1 MSRVKSVIWEY
12 KYRLLYHHYTTD
24 VVWILLNNL
33 HTLLLVRTPTTNG
46 PRNPG
51 IVAIMLVIPIK
62 VPETYQYRICQLGLW
77 CLMPLST
84 IFQLFRGG
92 RIYVPFQIQINL
104 IFWDNVCIFRLSC
117 SIIFL
122 GKSIINEEK
131 LR

>member
-1 MSRVKSVIWEY
+1 MI
-12 KYRLLYHHYTTD
+12 LLLEGSKDPRDEIKVNISIGHYTTD

-62 VPETYQYRICQLGLW
+62 VPETYQYRISQLELW

-84 IFQLFRGG
+84 IFQLYRGG

-104 IFWDNVCIFRLSC
+104 IF
-117 SIIFL
+117 
-122 GKSIINEEK
+122 
-131 LR
+131 